1 MDGLPGLLSAI
12 VTYGYGG
19 VICLM
24 WRLDHSDEV
33 DRGLVGRVGS
43 ERVGVV
49 NRQAAYLEF
58 LWLARGWSWR
68 GINLYF

>member
-1 MDGLPGLLSAI
+1 
-12 VTYGYGG
+12 
-19 VICLM
+19 M

-33 DRGLVGRVGS
+33 ERGLVGRVGS

-49 NRQAAYLEF
+49 NRQAAYLEI